1 MSWRSGLVRTV
12 LGAKIVTFKVFVI
25 DATKYTTTLKRPVAQ
40 RAQDIGVWLTIIQTL
55 TYVSVLTN
63 GLVIAMTSD
72 FIPKL
77 VYQYGFSTNSSL
89 EGFREWT
96 LTSKCLCFY
105 NQILCIL
112 SYNNKNIFRTKLF

>member
-1 MSWRSGLVRTV
+1 MLNE
-12 LGAKIVTFKVFVI
+12 TFSVIFKHRDFNETKVDFSII

-77 VYQYGFSTNSSL
+77 VYQYGTSNSTNL

-96 LTSKCLCFY
+96 LTSKCLNFE
-105 NQILCIL
+105 
-112 SYNNKNIFRTKLF
+112 NNFL

>member
-1 MSWRSGLVRTV
+1 MFLARKL
-12 LGAKIVTFKVFVI
+12 LLYKNADFFI

-96 LTSKCLCFY
+96 LTSKCL
-105 NQILCIL
+105 NSTILFL
-112 SYNNKNIFRTKLF
+112 

>member
-1 MSWRSGLVRTV
+1 MLI
-12 LGAKIVTFKVFVI
+12 L

-96 LTSKCLCFY
+96 LTSKYLQSSFSG
-105 NQILCIL
+105 LKL
-112 SYNNKNIFRTKLF
+112 VNKNSTNFLHTKICLRLARSFFQR

>member
-1 MSWRSGLVRTV
+1 ML
-12 LGAKIVTFKVFVI
+12 LKVFVT

-77 VYQYGFSTNSSL
+77 VYQYGTSNSTNL

-96 LTSKCLCFY
+96 LTSK
-105 NQILCIL
+105 
-112 SYNNKNIFRTKLF
+112 